1 MIDNETMSNLQALS
15 RLKLT
20 PDEAR
25 NIAGQLEDIIEYFE
39 LLSAYETDGVDA
51 DLGVEVPPADLR
63 QDIKGDS
70 IDRATIESFAVD
82 FDDGFFVVPRIL
94 GDDPDA

>member
-1 MIDNETMSNLQALS
+1 MIDSETMSNLQALS

-25 NIAGQLEDIIEYFE
+25 NLAGQLEDIIEYFE
-39 LLSAYETDGVDA
+39 LLSAYETDGVDT
-51 DLGVEVPPADLR
+51 DLGIEVPPAGLRKDL
-63 QDIKGDS
+63 KGHS
-70 IDRATIESFAVD
+70 VDRATIESFAVD

-94 GDDPDA
+94 GDEPDA